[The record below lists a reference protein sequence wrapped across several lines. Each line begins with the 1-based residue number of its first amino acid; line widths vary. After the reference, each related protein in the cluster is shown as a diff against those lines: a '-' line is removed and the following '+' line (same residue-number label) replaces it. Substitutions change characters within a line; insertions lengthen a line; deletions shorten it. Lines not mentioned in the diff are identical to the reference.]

1 MSLPSLQEWKTATH
15 KWFSVRNGA
24 IARIDEKL
32 GIVEREPLNRTAL
45 TDLKDAI
52 EAFKREKNEKY
63 GDYTQ
68 SAREGAGKNIT
79 NLESEVGARLHL
91 LDLRAQICLAKTV
104 CAKLFDV
111 RIADV
116 DFSDTVR
123 AAAQAKMIAGKSLYQ
138 TVKDDWESP
147 ARLADWQGH
156 ERLLFQSRLGTAKV
170 MNGTGMSPLADLDK
184 IAAVVKRHRYAVCE
198 SIAATFISESKVAGF
213 SGRLEWLGIPYGVG
227 KGHCVC
233 VVNRSGTLSD
243 PMSWGDDVFI
253 VDLWYYNLGMRSLYL
268 WSDDARNHYIRSEI
282 VPYLST
288 QGGLKVIA
296 DIS

>member
-24 IARIDEKL
+24 IAVIDEKL
-32 GIVEREPLNRTAL
+32 GIVEKDPSNRTAL

-63 GDYTQ
+63 GDFTQ

-91 LDLRAQICLAKTV
+91 LDLRGQISLAKTV

-116 DFSDTVR
+116 SFSANVK
-123 AAAQAKMIAGKSLYQ
+123 AAAQTKMIEGKSLYQ
-138 TVKDDWESP
+138 TVKDDWESA
-147 ARLADWQGH
+147 ARTADYQNH
-156 ERLLFQSRLGTAKV
+156 EGSMTQAKFRATSRMK
-170 MNGTGMSPLADLDK
+170 GTGTIPLADLDK
-184 IAAVVKRHRYAVCE
+184 IAAVVKRCRYAVCE
-198 SIAATFISESKVAGF
+198 SITATFISESKAAGF
-213 SGRLEWLGIPYGVG
+213 SGRLEWVGIPYGPQR
-227 KGHCVC
+227 GHAVC

-243 PMSWGDDVFI
+243 PTSWGDDVFI
-253 VDLWYYNLGMRSLYL
+253 VDLWYYNLGMRPLYL
-268 WSDDARNHYIRSEI
+268 WSDDARNHYIQSEI

-288 QGGLKVIA
+288 QGGLKVLA